1 MKRIETMRCEFPIL
15 FWMGW
20 GAIVL
25 WMLMATTNYL
35 FGYTLIYQWILDG
48 WGFFMFFMGMFA
60 MFCSLDW
67 SEVESFFFVRH
78 PGRLRKIGY
87 DYVFM
92 FICFWALSLIEVELV
107 RNILVMF
114 SLGMY
119 LYDMLKLAE
128 MHVEGKDNKLLSW
141 QQFVM
146 TLKSLVSPKE
156 RLGRKGFL
164 IIFFCAIMALFVFA
178 VIASRLWFLYD
189 PFPDFRFNMCLSL
202 TFFGGCFALVSG
214 LWPLVLFLLYS
225 ATSVS
230 FLWRHEMG
238 YWFLT
243 EAIIVDLL
251 YVLYI
256 IQCIRRCRDLGKKWY
271 WCCIPL
277 FNPFALLFHKSDS
290 TNS

>member
-1 MKRIETMRCEFPIL
+1 MKRIEKMNCRYPFL

-20 GAIVL
+20 GAIAL

-35 FGYTLIYQWILDG
+35 FGYTLILQWILDA
-48 WGFFMFFMGMFA
+48 WGFFLIVMGMFA

-67 SEVESFFFVRH
+67 SKVEYFFFVKH

-92 FICFWALSLIEVELV
+92 FMCCCALSLIEVELL

-128 MHVEGKDNKLLSW
+128 MHVEERDNKSLSW

-156 RLGRKGFL
+156 RLGRKGFF
-164 IIFFCAIMALFVFA
+164 IIFFCAIMVIFVFA
-178 VIASRLWFLYD
+178 EIARQLWFLYE
-189 PFPDFRFNMCLSL
+189 PYPYWKFNMNLSM
-202 TFFGGCFALVSG
+202 TFYLGGFALISG
-214 LWPLVLFLLYS
+214 LWPLALLLLYS
-225 ATSVS
+225 TTSMS
-230 FLWRHEMG
+230 FAFVFKTSFTFPILSP
-238 YWFLT
+238 LQN
-243 EAIIVDLL
+243 ALIP
-251 YVLYI
+251 
-256 IQCIRRCRDLGKKWY
+256 IR
-271 WCCIPL
+271 
-277 FNPFALLFHKSDS
+277 S
-290 TNS
+290 TI